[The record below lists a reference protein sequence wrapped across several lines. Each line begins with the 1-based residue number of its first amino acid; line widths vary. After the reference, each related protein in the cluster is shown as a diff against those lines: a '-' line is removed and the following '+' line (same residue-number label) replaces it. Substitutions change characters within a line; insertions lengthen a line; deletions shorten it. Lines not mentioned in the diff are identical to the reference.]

1 MRRFPLAL
9 ALTACQPE
17 PAPSSTGWAQGPGAR
32 FDLHDEDFFG
42 TPFPGSHHLDDQG
55 TVDLT
60 RYPNPEGLALVENV
74 LALLDGQATGFST
87 TSAVFFPFSEE
98 LAALPP
104 QTLDQSVDSGAQV
117 VLIDVD
123 PDSPEQG
130 RRFPVDLGWSGEG
143 QPLGAAH
150 TLSLLP
156 LQGIPLRPQTIYS
169 AAVLGPLEAATG
181 EPLVPPVALQQLQAG
196 LTPDGFS
203 DTEATRWQDA
213 IRALEHTGVDTD
225 ALLALTVFE
234 TWDPTAGMV
243 ALDAAVSAL
252 PPPEVVDVAQTEVFD
267 EFCVYEG
274 TVDMPVYQEG
284 EPPFTSSGGGIVFE
298 AGEPVLQSWETA
310 RVVLTLPRGSAPEAG
325 WPTALMIRTGGGGD
339 RPLVDRGP
347 RDADGNALVEGT
359 GPALHFAR
367 AGFAGI
373 SVDGPHGGIRN
384 VTGADEQF
392 LVFNIANPAAL
403 RDNLRQTAVEA
414 AWVPELL
421 DTLSLDVSDCD
432 GATDADGGSVAAFA
446 TDTLALMG
454 HSMGGTVAPLTLAV
468 ESRFGAVIL
477 SGAGGSWTENIMH
490 KQKPL
495 EVRPLAEALLGY
507 ESGQLTEH
515 DPFLN
520 LLQWGGEVADPPVYA
535 ETIMSPEDGSVRHVL
550 MLQGIVD
557 RYILPPIAN
566 ATSLSLGLDLG
577 GTPLDE
583 DHAEL
588 AELRPLSEVMGL
600 VGSEVIALPAAGNH
614 GSGATALVIQHPEDG
629 IEDGHEVVF
638 QTEAPQHQLRCFL
651 EGFSAGETPTIPE
664 GGSALDPCD

>member
-1 MRRFPLAL
+1 MRSLAL
-9 ALTACQPE
+9 VLLLGACRPDPNASPQ
-17 PAPSSTGWAQGPGAR
+17 GWAHGPGAR
-32 FDLHDEDFFG
+32 FDLQDDDFFG
-42 TPFPGSHHLDDQG
+42 TPFPGEHHLDDAG
-55 TVDLT
+55 TIDLS
-60 RYPNPEGLALVENV
+60 RFPNPDEVALVDHV
-74 LALLDGQATGFST
+74 VALLDGRATGFST
-87 TSAVFFPFSEE
+87 TSAIFFPFSEA
-98 LAALPP
+98 LAVPP
-104 QTLDQSVDSGAQV
+104 TQTLDQSVEGTAQV
-117 VLIDVD
+117 VLMDVD

-130 RRFPVDLGWSGEG
+130 RRFPVDLGWSEDGP
-143 QPLGAAH
+143 PLGAAH

-156 LQGIPLRPQTIYS
+156 LQGVPLRPRTLYS
-169 AAVLGPLEAATG
+169 AAVLGPLETASG

-196 LTPDGFS
+196 LSPDGFS
-203 DTEATRWQDA
+203 EAQAARWQDA
-213 IRALEHTGVDTD
+213 IAALDAAGVDTG

-243 ALDAAVSAL
+243 ALDEAVSAL
-252 PPPEVVDVAQTEVFD
+252 PPPEVVDLTQTEVFD
-267 EFCVYEG
+267 AYCVYEG
-274 TVDMPVYQEG
+274 TVDLPVYQEG

-298 AGEPVLQSWETA
+298 DDGPVLQTWETA
-310 RVVLTLPRGSAPEAG
+310 RVVLTVPRDAAPAAG

-347 RDADGNALVEGT
+347 RDAEGNALEAGT

-373 SVDGPHGGIRN
+373 SVDGPHGGLRN

-392 LVFNIANPAAL
+392 LIFNIANPAAM

-421 DTLSLDVSDCD
+421 DTLSLDLSDCD
-432 GATDADGGSVAAFA
+432 GATDADGASVAAFD
-446 TDTLALMG
+446 TDSLALMG
-454 HSMGGTVAPLTLAV
+454 HSMGATVAPLTLAV
-468 ESRFGAVIL
+468 EPRFGAVIL
-477 SGAGGSWTENIMH
+477 SGAGGSWTENIVH

-495 EVRPLAEALLGY
+495 EVRPLAEALIGY

-520 LLQWGGEVADPPVYA
+520 LLQWGGEVADPPVFA
-535 ETIMSPEDGSVRHVL
+535 ELVMAPTDGSTRHVL

-588 AELRPLSEVMGL
+588 AGLRPLSEVMGF
-600 VGSEVIALPAAGNH
+600 VGSEAIALPAAGNH
-614 GSGATALVIQHPEDG
+614 PSGATALVVQHPEDG

-638 QTEAPQHQLRCFL
+638 QTEAPQHQLRCLL
-651 EGFSAGETPTIPE
+651 EGFAAGETPTIPE
-664 GGSALDPCD
+664 GDGALDPCD